1 MRVPRTGEQALR
13 IVGEIEFP
21 PEHGGFSGATVNIT
35 VLDTRQADAPST
47 VLCKQ
52 VVRNIKRSRDS
63 AEPLRFSVDCEDL
76 PGSPFI
82 TVSVLVDVDG
92 DGSISR
98 GDYIN
103 MESCPA
109 ESFPREM
116 RIRVRE
122 VK

>member
-1 MRVPRTGEQALR
+1 ML

-21 PEHGGFSGATVNIT
+21 PEHGAFSDATVNIT
-35 VLDTRQADAPST
+35 VQDTRQADAASI

-52 VVRNIKRSRDS
+52 VVRNIKRSSDS
-63 AEPLRFSVDCEDL
+63 AEPLRFAVECEEL
-76 PGSPFI
+76 PESPFI

-92 DGSISR
+92 DGRISR
-98 GDYIN
+98 GDYVN
-103 MESCPA
+103 MESYPA
-109 ESFPREM
+109 EFSPREM